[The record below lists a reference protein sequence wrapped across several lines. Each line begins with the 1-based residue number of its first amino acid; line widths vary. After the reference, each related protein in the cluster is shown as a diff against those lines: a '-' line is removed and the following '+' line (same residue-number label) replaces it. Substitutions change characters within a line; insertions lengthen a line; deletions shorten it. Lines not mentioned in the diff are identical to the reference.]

1 MKQIVLMVSILIII
15 IGGTLY
21 ACNYINKTSNEL
33 IGKLTELRNEINNGD
48 VGVDAHIDPN
58 KTKQA
63 SNNIYNEWER
73 ISKIWSI
80 IVLHNELD
88 LIETSLISMKTN
100 IETGDKNKALE
111 ELDKSV
117 DLLNHI
123 VEKEK
128 LSFKNV
134 F

>member
-1 MKQIVLMVSILIII
+1 VKQVILIISILIII

-21 ACNYINKTSNEL
+21 ASMYISKSSSEL
-33 IGKLTELRNEINNGD
+33 IGKLQELRKEINSGD
-48 VGVDAHIDPN
+48 AGADNSRPKQNANTIYDKWE
-58 KTKQA
+58 KT
-63 SNNIYNEWER
+63 
-73 ISKIWSI
+73 SKSWSI
-80 IVLHNELD
+80 IILHNELD
-88 LIETSLISMKTN
+88 LIETSLVSMKTN

-123 VEKEK
+123 VEKETF
-128 LSFKNV
+128 SFRNV